1 LHFALRK
8 MNDRRS
14 AQVYVKE
21 VGAEP
26 VAVSVDLDG
35 TVLAFKDRVSTALW
49 FNGRMMFVNF
59 EGKQLDNNQALSFY
73 GVQEGSTLHLL
84 EVGVGPIGG
93 RSLFAHGLFVYP
105 KLKFEPRQKCCGEYV
120 RFETVE
126 MESPIARDQVV
137 TVALFE
143 PVLHATACWPS
154 MRSYTQSGSRV
165 RVVTGD
171 QVVTEH
177 SLEGGPMLFLLP
189 EGGWLP
195 DSKYTILV
203 QNYQG
208 RGVGVRFQTKESP
221 IFISK

>member
-1 LHFALRK
+1 

-21 VGAEP
+21 VGAQP
-26 VAVSVDLDG
+26 VPVSVDLDR
-35 TVLAFKDRVSTALW
+35 TVLEFKDQVSAALW

-59 EGKQLDNNQALSFY
+59 DGKQLDNNQALSFY

-93 RSLFAHGLFVYP
+93 KSLFAHGLFVYP
-105 KLKFEPRQKCCGEYV
+105 EVKFEPLHKCCGEYV

-126 MESPIARDQVV
+126 MESPVARDQVV
-137 TVALFE
+137 TVALCE
-143 PVLHATACWPS
+143 PVLHATACLPS

-171 QVVTEH
+171 QVVTEQ
-177 SLEGGPMLFLLP
+177 SLEGGQMLFLLP
-189 EGGWLP
+189 EGGWQP
-195 DSKYTILV
+195 GTKYTILV

-208 RGVGVRFQTKESP
+208 RGVGVRFQTKELP
-221 IFISK
+221 IFIFK